1 MDYESLFDMEEIQR
15 QEENHGH
22 AIRLIALFSSGGRS
36 GYLRRDMLN
45 AQDAKLIE
53 AAKKEGGKVV
63 VYGSI
68 ENDTMDLI
76 SAAFK
81 KKTGLE
87 VEFWRAAST
96 KVMDRALSEYRAGKP
111 LYDVAL
117 TITPPMEFLINE
129 GALAKYDSPSA
140 KAFPKEVIHPNL
152 GPQYRNSIIGIVYHA
167 GIIKPAEA
175 PKSLEDLLKPQ
186 YRGKVVMPDASQ
198 HTTTAQWLASL
209 HKIMGKEKS
218 RQIHSRSGGDK
229 TAVGRIID
237 SGGRAHHH
245 RRDSHRH
252 RLFEER
258 GLLRQKG
265 VPLDYV
271 RLGKFMGD
279 GNAIGLGS
287 KAPHPNAGKA
297 FIDFFLG
304 EEGLKI
310 MASIGEF
317 VTRKGHLS
325 ADPGCR
331 QDRAGRDDRHG
342 SKRRMRKKWRSIER
356 FSCRSERASSD
367 SRLAQAA
374 SGDSARR
381 FRDR

>member
-1 MDYESLFDMEEIQR
+1 MR
-15 QEENHGH
+15 
-22 AIRLIALFSSGGRS
+22 RLSVFAFVAVILLSCRS
-36 GYLRRDMLN
+36 VG
-45 AQDAKLIE
+45 AQDAKLVE

-81 KKTGLE
+81 KKTGLD

-96 KVMDRALSEYRAGKP
+96 KVMDRVLSEYRAGRP

-129 GALAKYDSPSA
+129 GSLVTYDSPSG
-140 KAFPKEVIHPNL
+140 KAFPKEVMHPKL
-152 GPQYRNSIIGIVYHA
+152 GPQYRNSVIGVVYHA

-209 HKIMGKEKS
+209 HKIMGKEKADRFIRDLAATKPLLVES
-218 RQIHSRSGGDK
+218 LTPAGE
-229 TAVGRIID
+229 RITTGETPI
-237 SGGRAHHH
+237 GIAF
-245 RRDSHRH
+245 
-252 RLFEER
+252 LKNVVFYK
-258 GLLRQKG
+258 QKG
-265 VPLDYV
+265 IPLDYV

-310 MASIGEF
+310 MANIGEF
-317 VTRKGHLS
+317 VTRKGIYPPIPD
-325 ADPGCR
+325 ADKIELVEMVDMDK
-331 QDRAGRDDRHG
+331 QAYAE
-342 SKRRMRKKWRSIER
+342 KMAEYRKIFLQR
-356 FSCRSERASSD
+356 
-367 SRLAQAA
+367 
-374 SGDSARR
+374 
-381 FRDR
+381 

>member
-1 MDYESLFDMEEIQR
+1 MTRAAVHTFVSGFL
-15 QEENHGH
+15 
-22 AIRLIALFSSGGRS
+22 LILMLPGFSG
-36 GYLRRDMLN
+36 

-81 KKTGLE
+81 KKTGLA
-87 VEFWRAAST
+87 VDFWRSSAT
-96 KVMDRALSEYRAGKP
+96 KVMDRVVSESRAGKP

-117 TITPPMEFLINE
+117 TNSAPMDFMYNE
-129 GALAKYDSPSA
+129 GALMKYDSPSA
-140 KAFPKEVIHPNL
+140 KAFPKSVMHPHL
-152 GPQYRNSIIGIVYHA
+152 GPQYRNSIIGIVYNS
-167 GIIKPAEA
+167 GIVKPADA

-209 HKIMGKEKS
+209 HKVM
-218 RQIHSRSGGDK
+218 
-229 TAVGRIID
+229 
-237 SGGRAHHH
+237 GGREKADKFI
-245 RRDSHRH
+245 RDLAATKPLLVES
-252 RLFEER
+252 LTPAGER
-258 GLLRQKG
+258 ITTGETPIGIAFIKNVVFYGKKG

-279 GNAIGLGS
+279 GQAVALGA

-297 FIDFFLG
+297 FMDFFLG

-310 MASIGEF
+310 MAGIGEF
-317 VTRKGHLS
+317 VTRKGIYPPLPD
-325 ADPGCR
+325 ADKIELVEMV
-331 QDRAGRDDRHG
+331 DMDKKAYAD
-342 SKRRMRKKWRSIER
+342 KMAEYRKI
-356 FSCRSERASSD
+356 F
-367 SRLAQAA
+367 LQ
-374 SGDSARR
+374 
-381 FRDR
+381 